1 MWKFW
6 WKFLNFDTFFFT
18 FDQILRLEIILG
30 FNRSD
35 HIGGWTGTDGTRV
48 GKIIFFRKSQGN
60 AIAKLPRKTQNLSL
74 FTTLDR
80 GATAYYVHHT
90 NPNELESHNSL
101 LLRRVSKKKLE
112 FLNFFFAFKLGMSSS
127 FLKSTSGHIRC

>member
-1 MWKFW
+1 MD
-6 WKFLNFDTFFFT
+6 LI
-18 FDQILRLEIILG
+18 DQTILVDGLEPMELG
-30 FNRSD
+30 LENLFCVAKNPK
-35 HIGGWTGTDGTRV
+35 HT
-48 GKIIFFRKSQGN
+48 Q
-60 AIAKLPRKTQNLSL
+60 IAKLPRKTQNLAL